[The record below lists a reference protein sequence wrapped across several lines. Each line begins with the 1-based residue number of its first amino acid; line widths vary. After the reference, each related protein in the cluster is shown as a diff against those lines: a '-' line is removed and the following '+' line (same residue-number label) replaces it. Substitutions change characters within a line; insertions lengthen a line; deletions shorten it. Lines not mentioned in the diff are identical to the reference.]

1 MSDPAATPDDPGT
14 IDPDTID
21 PDTIDP
27 DMIDPGQIDT
37 DLIERDLRD
46 VEIALDALQD
56 GTYWTADTA
65 PDAPA
70 GAMSDPS

>member
-1 MSDPAATPDDPGT
+1 MSDPAEAPDVTRPVG
-14 IDPDTID
+14 
-21 PDTIDP
+21 P

-46 VEIALDALQD
+46 VEIALAALED
-56 GTYWTADTA
+56 GTYWTADAA

-70 GAMSDPS
+70 RAMGDLS